1 MDILDSVGKSV
12 KWGQAQPLDH
22 SYSFYILTGWA
33 SFSNFG
39 VRAWLPHSRWDLS
52 SLTRD
57 LIHVLCI
64 RSQNLN
70 HWITRKVPIP
80 TLFKRQPLKT
90 IIIMIK
96 SDQSLSSWPSSVPRT
111 LSLRSLTRS
120 EDRSSP
126 HLKCLPFSKVIMVE
140 LCEQVSTPG
149 CWAVGSQSSRGTIW
163 GPWDPCGQFLE
174 ACLLLLFH
182 YGTEVISLHCRK
194 KSNSYY
200 KIKRR
205 RRASG
210 FLLFSPP
217 ALPTNDKVQCG
228 CFPILYADKT
238 SSLILSYSF
247 IEM

>member
-1 MDILDSVGKSV
+1 MDILDGVGKSV

-64 RSQNLN
+64 GRQNLN
-70 HWITRKVPIP
+70 HWITREVPIP
-80 TLFKRQPLKT
+80 PLFKRQPLKT

-96 SDQSLSSWPSSVPRT
+96 SDQSLSSWPSSVLRT

-120 EDRSSP
+120 EEPSSP
-126 HLKCLPFSKVIMVE
+126 HLKCLPFSKVITVE

-149 CWAVGSQSSRGTIW
+149 AGQLDPRIPEGPSGDFEILVGSSWKSVYFPFSITEPKSYLFTVEKIQLVLQSKEEKESLW
-163 GPWDPCGQFLE
+163 LPP
-174 ACLLLLFH
+174 LL
-182 YGTEVISLHCRK
+182 
-194 KSNSYY
+194 
-200 KIKRR
+200 
-205 RRASG
+205 
-210 FLLFSPP
+210 
-217 ALPTNDKVQCG
+217 
-228 CFPILYADKT
+228 
-238 SSLILSYSF
+238 SSCPSHQW
-247 IEM
+247 

>member
-96 SDQSLSSWPSSVPRT
+96 SDQFWALDRLQSLVLSVWGHSQDLRSAVPPTSNVCHFLKWSWWNFVNRCPRLAAGQLDPRVPEGPSGDLEILVGSSWKPVCFSFSITEPKSYLCTVGKNP
-111 LSLRSLTRS
+111 TRIT
-120 EDRSSP
+120 
-126 HLKCLPFSKVIMVE
+126 K
-140 LCEQVSTPG
+140 
-149 CWAVGSQSSRGTIW
+149 
-163 GPWDPCGQFLE
+163 
-174 ACLLLLFH
+174 
-182 YGTEVISLHCRK
+182 
-194 KSNSYY
+194 
-200 KIKRR
+200 
-205 RRASG
+205 
-210 FLLFSPP
+210 
-217 ALPTNDKVQCG
+217 
-228 CFPILYADKT
+228 
-238 SSLILSYSF
+238 
-247 IEM
+247 